1 MWLSRSFKSTEQN
14 AAETGVITLNTD
26 DVTEANS
33 SLPSRSAQCFSPYG
47 YSSRIPVGEEV
58 LIVNGAS
65 GLAVAGTKMD
75 SGALEQGEV
84 EIRSLGGANILL
96 KNDGSVVINSLVIDK
111 NGNIEER

>member
-65 GLAVAGTKMD
+65 GLAVAAPKWIP
-75 SGALEQGEV
+75 ALLN
-84 EIRSLGGANILL
+84 RAKL
-96 KNDGSVVINSLVIDK
+96 
-111 NGNIEER
+111 R

>member
-1 MWLSRSFKSTEQN
+1 M
-14 AAETGVITLNTD
+14 
-26 DVTEANS
+26 
-33 SLPSRSAQCFSPYG
+33 
-47 YSSRIPVGEEV
+47 

-84 EIRSLGGANILL
+84 EIRSLGGASILL